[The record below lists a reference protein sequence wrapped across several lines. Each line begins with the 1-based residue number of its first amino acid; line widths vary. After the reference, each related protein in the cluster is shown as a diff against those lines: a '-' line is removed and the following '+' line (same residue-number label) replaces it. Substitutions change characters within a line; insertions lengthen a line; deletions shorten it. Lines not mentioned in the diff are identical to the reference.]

1 MRGSLGT
8 ATGVIVW
15 TSCTR
20 DIMSSSE
27 LLTVIVA
34 MLVVNL
40 TWAVGLNAGVV
51 NCQDTMECANMDLPG
66 YTCKNARCVC
76 DRERDTGIFS
86 CSAEAYREK
95 CRTDYDCFIKDA
107 NLECA
112 TITNTCRC
120 RRGLNW
126 DVVFKKCYRDEDSY
140 AEDKFNPVKDLIIPG
155 IIVMTIGAMVYL
167 GIKLFCNCGKLW
179 RRRRRRPDLTRE
191 LEEPPHQ
198 ATWVAS
204 YRVFSSMN
212 GVETRS
218 SPVLSPSSS
227 FPLHPTP
234 CMGLFLPSSSLAA
247 ASPPSYEEA
256 LKHKVIMSS
265 YPSGATVL
273 LPPAVN
279 NATVVLTPNQGGNVT
294 ITPNN
299 NNNN

>member
-15 TSCTR
+15 TSWTR

-40 TWAVGLNAGVV
+40 TWAVGLNA
-51 NCQDTMECANMDLPG
+51 
-66 YTCKNARCVC
+66 
-76 DRERDTGIFS
+76 
-86 CSAEAYREK
+86 AEAYREK

-126 DVVFKKCYRDEDSY
+126 DVVFKKCYRDEDTY

-167 GIKLFCNCGKLW
+167 GIKLFCNWCLLHDWLKLFTKRAKIGSYTYKHPNVGVVHSLTSYIYLGNGKLW

-227 FPLHPTP
+227 FPTPPHPLH
-234 CMGLFLPSSSLAA
+234 GALPAEQLPRHSL
-247 ASPPSYEEA
+247 SP
-256 LKHKVIMSS
+256 
-265 YPSGATVL
+265 VL
-273 LPPAVN
+273 
-279 NATVVLTPNQGGNVT
+279 
-294 ITPNN
+294 
-299 NNNN
+299 